1 MSFCCCRG
9 SVLVVVFFVVAGEGC
24 CRCCC
29 CRCCCCRCCRC
40 CWYKIYV
47 HSIVVLSDFS
57 FWLFPFSFDR
67 CSIFVCSTDLESP
80 RKIRWLLPS
89 CFTKR
94 RKVMRA
100 KSSKL
105 SCQTK
110 LRNAKRSLMD
120 PIEETLLDASNSNKS
135 KSNKSLHEFS
145 IGMLQPK
152 VP

>member
-1 MSFCCCRG
+1 
-9 SVLVVVFFVVAGEGC
+9 
-24 CRCCC
+24 
-29 CRCCCCRCCRC
+29 
-40 CWYKIYV
+40 
-47 HSIVVLSDFS
+47 
-57 FWLFPFSFDR
+57 
-67 CSIFVCSTDLESP
+67 
-80 RKIRWLLPS
+80 
-89 CFTKR
+89 
-94 RKVMRA
+94 MRA

-120 PIEETLLDASNSNKS
+120 PIEENLMDASNSNKS